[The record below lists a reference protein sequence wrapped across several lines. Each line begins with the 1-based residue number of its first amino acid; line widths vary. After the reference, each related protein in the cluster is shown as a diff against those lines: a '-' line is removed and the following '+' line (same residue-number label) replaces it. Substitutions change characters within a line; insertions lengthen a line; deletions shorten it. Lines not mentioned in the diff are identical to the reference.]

1 VDDGRIIFYPTR
13 RLPAAIG
20 RGAFRIER
28 RDVKIGPVGATCL
41 ALLSAVVVM
50 SFAGNGQS
58 STVFVCRMGSDVLFA
73 SNEDGAAD
81 VALAWT
87 VPPTG
92 GWHGGLFL
100 GFSDSYAQGGVND
113 VGLCFGTTSVPTPP
127 TTGQTGALPTS
138 HPYDF
143 CQAALLECASVDELE
158 PWLYTHILARIDG
171 TQFLFSDAT
180 GATLVVGVDPMGGVF
195 IDRKYT
201 PFRVIT
207 NYSILAPWLGGYPCW
222 RFQRAT
228 TDLQAIASG
237 AVAHSLGSVVDI
249 LQAVDSP
256 NGPSE
261 FAYSNVFDPVNGL
274 VYLYSWH
281 DFDRPAVMNVRD
293 VTATAWSS
301 TIPALFP

>member
-1 VDDGRIIFYPTR
+1 
-13 RLPAAIG
+13 
-20 RGAFRIER
+20 
-28 RDVKIGPVGATCL
+28 VKIGLVGTDCL
-41 ALLSAVVVM
+41 ALLSAVVVV
-50 SFAGNGQS
+50 SFAGDGPS
-58 STVFVCRMGSDVLFA
+58 STAFVCRMGSGVLFGN
-73 SNEDGAAD
+73 SQDGAAD
-81 VALAWT
+81 VPLAWT
-87 VPPTG
+87 IPPADG
-92 GWHGGLFL
+92 RHGGLFL
-100 GFSDSYAQGGVND
+100 GLSDGYAQGGVND

-127 TTGQTGALPTS
+127 ATEQTGALPTS
-138 HPYDF
+138 HPVDF

-180 GATLVVGVDPMGGVF
+180 GATLVVGVDPMGSVF

-228 TDLQAIASG
+228 ADLQAIESG
-237 AVAHSLGSVVDI
+237 AVALSLGPVVDI

-261 FAYSNVFDPVNGL
+261 TVYSNVFDPVNG
-274 VYLYSWH
+274 VVTLYNRH
-281 DFDRPAVMNVRD
+281 NVDRPVIMSVRD
-293 VTATAWSS
+293 ATASAWNS

>member
-1 VDDGRIIFYPTR
+1 
-13 RLPAAIG
+13 
-20 RGAFRIER
+20 
-28 RDVKIGPVGATCL
+28 VKIGPVGAACL
-41 ALLSAVVVM
+41 ALLSTVVVV
-50 SFAGNGQS
+50 SLAGNGPS
-58 STVFVCRMGSDVLFA
+58 GTVFVCRTVNDVLFA
-73 SNEDGAAD
+73 SNGDGAAD

-87 VPPTG
+87 IPPADG
-92 GWHGGLFL
+92 RHGGLFL
-100 GFSDSYAQGGVND
+100 GLSDGYAQGGMND
-113 VGLCFGTTSVPTPP
+113 AGLCFGTTNVPTPSA
-127 TTGQTGALPTS
+127 TEQTGALPTS
-138 HPYDF
+138 HPVDF

-158 PWLYTHILARIDG
+158 PWLYAHILARIDG
-171 TQFLFSDAT
+171 EQFLFSDAT
-180 GATLVVGVDPMGGVF
+180 GATLVVGVDPIGSVF

-237 AVAHSLGSVVDI
+237 AVALSLGSVVDI
-249 LQAVDSP
+249 LQAVGSP
-256 NGPSE
+256 SGPSE

-274 VYLYSWH
+274 VYLYSRH
-281 DFDRPAVMNVRD
+281 DLDHPVVMNVRD

>member
-1 VDDGRIIFYPTR
+1 
-13 RLPAAIG
+13 
-20 RGAFRIER
+20 
-28 RDVKIGPVGATCL
+28 VKIGPVGAACL
-41 ALLSAVVVM
+41 ALLSAVVVV
-50 SFAGNGQS
+50 SFAGNGPS
-58 STVFVCRMGSDVLFA
+58 STVLMCQVGNDVLFGN
-73 SNEDGAAD
+73 NEDDAAG
-81 VALAWT
+81 VPLAWT
-87 VPPTG
+87 IPPAN
-92 GWHGGLFL
+92 GWHGGFFL
-100 GFSDSYAQGGVND
+100 GLSDGYAQGGVND
-113 VGLCFGTTSVPTPP
+113 VGLCFGTTSVPTTP

-143 CQAALLECASVDELE
+143 CQAALRECASVDELE

-180 GATLVVGVDPMGGVF
+180 GATLVVGVDPMGSVF

-228 TDLQAIASG
+228 TDLQAIESG
-237 AVAHSLGSVVDI
+237 AVALSLGSVVAV

-281 DFDRPAVMNVRD
+281 DFDRPVVMNVRD

-301 TIPALFP
+301 TIPALSP